1 MTNALTTRDQH
12 VNSTNG
18 WDILSS
24 IIAALTMIAILA
36 IASPTIIAFRN
47 IDINLSEL
55 LLSSIMGLSL
65 IIILTVSP

>member
-1 MTNALTTRDQH
+1 
-12 VNSTNG
+12 
-18 WDILSS
+18 
-24 IIAALTMIAILA
+24 MIAILA

-55 LLSSIMGLSL
+55 LLSSIMSLSL